1 MLFEERGMDLST
13 KYLGLP
19 LRNPVIAS
27 ASPLSSDLGGIRRL
41 AECGA
46 GAIVLPSLFE
56 EQLRQEH
63 ELSERFSL
71 VGADS
76 SPEASSYF
84 PEVSEYKSGASA
96 YLELIAEARA
106 AVDIPVIASLN
117 GSTLSGWIDYASQ
130 IEQAGASAT
139 ELNIYRIASGPAVKV
154 GEAEADCVA
163 LVKAV
168 RAKTS
173 LPLAVKLHPYF
184 SAFGAFAQSLDA
196 AGADGLV
203 LFNRLYQPDID
214 LARLSWNNDVTLSR
228 PNEIRLGLLWISL
241 LGGRLPRASLAANT
255 GIETADEVVKYLLA
269 GADAV
274 MTASSLLRHGP
285 EHLRTL
291 VADLET
297 WLKRRGFASVSAIKG
312 LMKHKP
318 HEAEAQ
324 ERGDYIRGL
333 LGYRGQ
339 H

>member
-1 MLFEERGMDLST
+1 MDLST

-130 IEQAGASAT
+130 IEQAGASAI
-139 ELNIYRIASGPAVKV
+139 ELNIYRIASGRR
-154 GEAEADCVA
+154 C
-163 LVKAV
+163 
-168 RAKTS
+168 R
-173 LPLAVKLHPYF
+173 
-184 SAFGAFAQSLDA
+184 SARPRRIASRWSKPSAPRQACRWRSNFT
-196 AGADGLV
+196 
-203 LFNRLYQPDID
+203 PI
-214 LARLSWNNDVTLSR
+214 SR
-228 PNEIRLGLLWISL
+228 PSAPSPKASTPQAPTGWCCSIVSTSPIS
-241 LGGRLPRASLAANT
+241 
-255 GIETADEVVKYLLA
+255 I
-269 GADAV
+269 
-274 MTASSLLRHGP
+274 
-285 EHLRTL
+285 
-291 VADLET
+291 
-297 WLKRRGFASVSAIKG
+297 WRG
-312 LMKHKP
+312 
-318 HEAEAQ
+318 
-324 ERGDYIRGL
+324 
-333 LGYRGQ
+333 
-339 H
+339 